1 VTTLELHRAP
11 VRAGELAY
19 VDEGDGPP
27 VVLLHGFPTFSHL
40 WRDLVPML
48 APRFRVIAPD
58 LLGYGAS
65 SKPEDAASLTV
76 PAQAEHVRTLLRR
89 LDVPEYAVAGHDIG
103 GGVAQLLAL
112 DGAVDVLVLLDSI
125 AFDAWPI
132 EAVRLLQEAD
142 PDAADQEFASN
153 VVRTAL
159 DTGMAEPG
167 RLTADD
173 RDAYV
178 RPWTD
183 SPPALLRAARA
194 IDGVGLVG
202 IEERLGALD
211 VRALLVWGEDDRL
224 LPPELAERLSD
235 VLPGS
240 TVALLPGCGHL
251 VTEDASEAVLPL
263 ITEYLRVHHLQEE
276 HHHHVPTP
284 VELGI
289 SFERPPPSD
298 PET

>member
-183 SPPALLRAARA
+183 SPPALLRA
-194 IDGVGLVG
+194 
-202 IEERLGALD
+202 
-211 VRALLVWGEDDRL
+211 LLVWGEDDRL